1 MSAWE
6 HVRKGVGA
14 LLEVANGS
22 HASNMVGATLET
34 PGEDNGLISRVED
47 LRDGRWKSVSRTL
60 RNMDVACPSRQTKD
74 MKRKHT

>member
-1 MSAWE
+1 MSAWDTC
-6 HVRKGVGA
+6 VKAAGA

-47 LRDGRWKSVSRTL
+47 LRDGRWKSVERCATWMLSVLADKQRI
-60 RNMDVACPSRQTKD
+60 
-74 MKRKHT
+74 

>member
-14 LLEVANGS
+14 LLEAANGS
-22 HASNMVGATLET
+22 HASNMVGPTLET

-47 LRDGRWKSVSRTL
+47 LRDGRWKSVERCATWML
-60 RNMDVACPSRQTKD
+60 PVLADKQRI
-74 MKRKHT
+74 

>member
-22 HASNMVGATLET
+22 HASNTVGATLET

-47 LRDGRWKSVSRTL
+47 LRDGRWKSVERRATWML
-60 RNMDVACPSRQTKD
+60 PVLADKQRI
-74 MKRKHT
+74 